1 VRVLVVEDHEDTGAV
16 FRDYL
21 HALGHQVVVVRTAE
35 VALGKVQVDAP
46 DAILLDLSLPGM
58 SGLDFLRLRPIQE
71 SGLPIV
77 TVSGTASEPDIRES
91 LRLGALDC
99 LGKPVALER
108 LQQVMS
114 LLGPRTDRRPRVGSP
129 RRERRRG
136 PRVPVSFPVRLR
148 PYTGTEG
155 PATAI
160 ELSAFGV
167 KVRTAV
173 RLEHGAAV
181 TLVFSPEG
189 GPVLE
194 VVGLLL
200 RVDPEGPVFS
210 FVDLSPDAFE
220 RLRHFVESHAQ

>member
-1 VRVLVVEDHEDTGAV
+1 VEDHEDTGAV

-21 HALGHQVVVVRTAE
+21 QALGHQAVVVRTAE
-35 VALGKVQVDAP
+35 VALGRLQVEAP

-58 SGLDFLRLRPIQE
+58 SGLDFLRLRPVQE

-91 LRLGALDC
+91 LRLGALDF
-99 LGKPVALER
+99 LNKPVALER
-108 LQQVMS
+108 LQQVMA
-114 LLGPRTDRRPRVGSP
+114 LLAPRTDRRPRGASP

-136 PRVPVSFPVRLR
+136 PRVAVSFPVRLR

-155 PATAI
+155 PGTAT

-173 RLEHGAAV
+173 SLEHGAAV

-194 VVGLLL
+194 AVGLLL
-200 RVDPEGPVFS
+200 RVDTDGTVFS

-220 RLRHFVESHAQ
+220 RLRRFVESRAQ